1 MGGQNRLS
9 RYRPHL
15 CTIGAV
21 GKDEWL
27 EKTDELVE
35 HEPWRVV
42 YRDENWPGRAERLAE
57 LNARPGY
64 DLHERAFVA
73 NGAHV
78 IAQRLRLGELSLI
91 ASGCLVRGDVAFGDN
106 CTLNAGA
113 ITMGKVTIGNDVR
126 IASGAV
132 LVGFNH
138 VFEDNEK
145 PIWHQGS
152 TSEGL
157 VIEDDVWI
165 GTNVTILDGVT
176 VGAHSVIAAG
186 AVVAKD
192 IPPWSIVGG
201 VPARVIRS
209 RLDPKG
215 LPSDPLASFSAAVK
229 AQWPDVLARCRSAHE
244 TGESYVDVPGAEWVP
259 RAQNDAIEVA
269 AAFGEVAPGADREE
283 WVERLRAQQDPDT
296 GMFVDPAI
304 GVGDDPVA
312 FDLAHTWRMYNLLS
326 TGYALEVLGSGPAH
340 PVLVIANTSD
350 DDLRAR
356 LEALDMGWLAW
367 ASGAWIDGWGTGI
380 HLNRRHHGFEDDGAL
395 LWGWLLANQHA
406 HTGMW
411 GTYLE
416 PAGDMNQRW
425 RMAVNGFY
433 RLTRGTYA
441 QFGIPV
447 PNPEAAIDTVL
458 AHCRDYGWFATEGR
472 DACNVLDVVHP
483 LWLLGRQTDYRA
495 SEIRLAIAGILPGIL
510 DDWVDG
516 EGFAFEAGGVPGL
529 QGTEMWLSIVY
540 LAADILG
547 ESEGLTW
554 EPRGV
559 HRLEPASRI
568 SR

>member
-1 MGGQNRLS
+1 MGEDRW
-9 RYRPHL
+9 
-15 CTIGAV
+15 
-21 GKDEWL
+21 DET
-27 EKTDELVE
+27 TDEVVE

-42 YRDENWPGRAERLAE
+42 YRDENWPGRSERLAE

-64 DLHERAFVA
+64 EIHERAFVA
-73 NGAHV
+73 KGAHV
-78 IAQRLRLGELSLI
+78 TAQSLRLGELSLI
-91 ASGCLVRGDVAFGDN
+91 ASGCLVRGSVAFGDN
-106 CTLNAGA
+106 CTFNAGA
-113 ITMGKVTIGNDVR
+113 TAMGKVTIGNDVR

-138 VFEDNEK
+138 VFENTEV

-152 TSEGL
+152 TQEGL

-186 AVVAKD
+186 AVVTKD

-209 RLDPKG
+209 RLDPSG
-215 LPSDPLASFSAAVK
+215 LPSNPLASFSKTVE
-229 AQWPDVLARCRSAHE
+229 AQWPDVLERCRRVHE
-244 TGESYVDVPGAEWVP
+244 TGDSYVDIPGDDWGP
-259 RAQNDAIEVA
+259 RAQNDAIEIA
-269 AAFGEVAPGADREE
+269 AAFGEVAPGAERSE
-283 WVERLRAQQDPDT
+283 WVERLQAQQDPDT
-296 GMFVDPAI
+296 GTFVDPAV
-304 GVGDDPVA
+304 GLGDDPVA
-312 FDLAHTWRMYNLLS
+312 FDLSNRWLMYGLLS
-326 TGYALEVLGSGPAH
+326 TGYALEVLGSGPVH
-340 PVLVIANTSD
+340 PVHAIENTSD
-350 DDLRAR
+350 DELRAR
-356 LEALDMGWLAW
+356 LEALDMEWLAW
-367 ASGAWIDGWGTGI
+367 ASGAWIDAWGTGI
-380 HLNRRHHGFEDDGAL
+380 HLNRLHHGSDDDGAL

-411 GTYLE
+411 GIHLE
-416 PAGDMNQRW
+416 PAGEIRLRW
-425 RMAVNGFY
+425 LMAVNGFY

-447 PNPEAAIDTVL
+447 PNAEASIDTVL

-472 DACNVLDVVHP
+472 NACNVLDVVHP

-495 SEIRLAIAGILPGIL
+495 SEIRSAVAGVLPGIL
-510 DDWVDG
+510 DDWADG

-547 ESEGLTW
+547 ESEGLSW
-554 EPRGV
+554 KPRGV

-568 SR
+568 SG